1 MKDLFNRMPSNEA
14 ISNGI
19 TQLTDKFV
27 SFMQTPEGLACM
39 ILVVVMYL
47 IYRR

>member
-1 MKDLFNRMPSNEA
+1 MKDLINRWPSNEA
-14 ISNGI
+14 VSNAI
-19 TQLTDKFV
+19 TQLTEQFV
-27 SFMQTPEGLACM
+27 SFMQTPEGLACL